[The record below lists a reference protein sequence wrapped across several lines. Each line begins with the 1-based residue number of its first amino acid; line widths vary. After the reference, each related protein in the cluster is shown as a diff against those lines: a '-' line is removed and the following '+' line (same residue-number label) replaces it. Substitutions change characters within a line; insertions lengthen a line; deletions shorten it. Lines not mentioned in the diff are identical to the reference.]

1 MLCGLISCY
10 GNTGCHGVFLNRMF
24 LFIIFVNELIKV
36 MKEKCNPERFLEW
49 LNILVLL
56 DDTVILST
64 IDKL

>member
-1 MLCGLISCY
+1 
-10 GNTGCHGVFLNRMF
+10 MF

-49 LNILVLL
+49 LHILVLL